1 MTLIQRGKVED
12 IIYARLDP
20 GADLMLSLHEV
31 CKQEG
36 VTTGV
41 VLDITG
47 AMANLH
53 VEHFPTL
60 GYAPTADLSDAA
72 AFEEAFI
79 DMEGPLEVS
88 GHGLIGEGWAPGV
101 EPPDPRGFF
110 YASFKAHGDP
120 YFHIHIVGTNAERTI
135 CGHLLEGSRTIGR
148 PGGVSNFTVVIAK
161 VSGVRLR
168 AIWEKNGEEPTTFRH
183 ELTPA

>member
-1 MTLIQRGKVED
+1 
-12 IIYARLDP
+12 
-20 GADLMLSLHEV
+20 
-31 CKQEG
+31 
-36 VTTGV
+36 
-41 VLDITG
+41 
-47 AMANLH
+47 
-53 VEHFPTL
+53 
-60 GYAPTADLSDAA
+60 
-72 AFEEAFI
+72 
-79 DMEGPLEVS
+79 MEGPLEVS

-135 CGHLLEGSRTIGR
+135 CGHLLEGSQTLGR